1 MDELRNRVTVT
12 IFNEEYVIRGDA
24 REEHIRAVARRVD
37 QRMREIA
44 AQRPNL
50 SVSRIAVLAALNLAD
65 ELVRL
70 TEQHERVVGLLER
83 EWERRGAT
91 AGDGGRAETKSD
103 SRGAG
108 GAAGT
113 GA

>member
-70 TEQHERVVGLLER
+70 SEQHERVVGLLER
-83 EWERRGAT
+83 EWERRGAA
-91 AGDGGRAETKSD
+91 AGQGGRPEARPET
-103 SRGAG
+103 RGPG
-108 GAAGT
+108 EAAGT
-113 GA
+113 NA